1 MSFIRSCISRSV
13 FLLGAGVAVAA
24 QAEVRIDG
32 PIEYGVFES
41 RYQDFQPG
49 ERVLTRGEQNI
60 QQTTEVPA
68 KLGTKFGM
76 RYQLSG
82 KQEGD
87 TPLTLLYLT
96 PGVVTPDGQRHDKF
110 EVVQKLVPGAPTDVM
125 AYEFTEPHEVVKG
138 EWRLMVF
145 QGDRLLAEK
154 SFDGAERE
162 PCKALVF
169 LCGVD
174 NAGRH
179 SLYRARVACVR

>member
-1 MSFIRSCISRSV
+1 
-13 FLLGAGVAVAA
+13 
-24 QAEVRIDG
+24 
-32 PIEYGVFES
+32 
-41 RYQDFQPG
+41 
-49 ERVLTRGEQNI
+49 
-60 QQTTEVPA
+60 
-68 KLGTKFGM
+68 M

-154 SFDGAERE
+154 SFD
-162 PCKALVF
+162 
-169 LCGVD
+169 
-174 NAGRH
+174 
-179 SLYRARVACVR
+179 VR